1 MARFS
6 LCNLNES
13 KPVPVPVVN
22 CVLLTSGIFRTGAEA
37 CAYAAFSLQSALP
50 FRSHPPESE
59 PCVLLLEFGL
69 TAAGAFKKI
78 TPVHNLYCLTC
89 SAWLA

>member
-37 CAYAAFSLQSALP
+37 CAYAAFSLQSVP

-59 PCVLLLEFGL
+59 PC
-69 TAAGAFKKI
+69 
-78 TPVHNLYCLTC
+78 NLDCL
-89 SAWLA
+89 ADPNDGPGPDGRQG